1 MARFGAVGEDGKGY
15 WLVEMLRKEWHRSTS
30 GIMSLVGI
38 GEERLWGDFEA
49 NLDWEGRDRSSVEVG
64 IWQLDGLELLRFIAS
79 VQGS

>member
-1 MARFGAVGEDGKGY
+1 
-15 WLVEMLRKEWHRSTS
+15 
-30 GIMSLVGI
+30 MSLVGI